1 MYDLLTNSSQED
13 QCVTCFNQAFTVD
26 NKENEEYGFAL
37 IESALSELKELVSHV
52 YNKDKMSPTQVHP
65 NIHQSTEKSKVKK
78 ITNGTAFYPADSLST
93 TSNVFNSTTHTKKM
107 FTNYESKT
115 NSQSHKRFMK
125 SKMKRD
131 EEDDVATEVA
141 FYPLCFNHEDES
153 DTSVVI
159 ESSKMML
166 ARTNKRI
173 QQQSQQQQQQQQQQ
187 TRFLPSSSSSINQTN
202 TISCFNPPVNSFQ
215 PPKQRKK
222 SDKIKK
228 VESNKP
234 SLVTGPIKKFATPW
248 DDCEDE
254 DENASSETDK
264 IRNQLSDGLGSITE
278 KINFAFPLP
287 QPDPPMKHTPAVLQ
301 IGNDSRNKV
310 KFNNKMEVRRFS
322 DDKCQDFTR
331 VIEGKNRDKKL
342 KRKWSWGSKR
352 RASKEVAEKKPS
364 ILKRT
369 GWIPGENITDE
380 VIPLFSPDTQSGRV
394 ALHLGIDSDE
404 EDEGENVGNND
415 VLEEANYATTVRC
428 ELWDDDEEWTPNPKL
443 MADTPATKFKVYLR
457 RFVNGFKIQ
466 GEKLQSLLSLHTS
479 SGIMSGS
486 ANQSFRSPDSG
497 EDDSGEEAKGFM
509 TVAPTFRPMTVC
521 V

>member
-13 QCVTCFNQAFTVD
+13 QSVTCFNQAFTVD

-65 NIHQSTEKSKVKK
+65 NIHQSTKKSKVKK
-78 ITNGTAFYPADSLST
+78 INNGTAFYPADSLST
-93 TSNVFNSTTHTKKM
+93 TSNVFNSTTHTKKV
-107 FTNYESKT
+107 FTNFQSKT

-125 SKMKRD
+125 SKIRRD
-131 EEDDVATEVA
+131 EEDDVATEGA
-141 FYPLCFNHEDES
+141 FYPLCFNDKDES

-166 ARTNKRI
+166 SRTSRRI
-173 QQQSQQQQQQQQQQ
+173 QQQQHRQQQ

-202 TISCFNPPVNSFQ
+202 TNTCFNPPVNSFQ

-222 SDKIKK
+222 SNKIEK

-234 SLVTGPIKKFATPW
+234 SLVMGPVRRFATPW
-248 DDCEDE
+248 DDYEDE
-254 DENASSETDK
+254 DENASYETDK
-264 IRNQLSDGLGSITE
+264 IGNQLSDGLGSITE

-287 QPDPPMKHTPAVLQ
+287 QPDPPMKHTPAVLH
-301 IGNDSRNKV
+301 IGDDSRSKV

-342 KRKWSWGSKR
+342 QRKWSWGSKR
-352 RASKEVAEKKPS
+352 RASKEIVEQKPS

-404 EDEGENVGNND
+404 EDEGENVSNTD
-415 VLEEANYATTVRC
+415 VPEEANYATTVRC
-428 ELWDDDEEWTPNPKL
+428 ELWDDGDEEWTPNPKL
-443 MADTPATKFKVYLR
+443 MADTPVKKFKVHLR

-486 ANQSFRSPDSG
+486 ANQSFTSPDSG
-497 EDDSGEEAKGFM
+497 EDDSSEEAEGFM
-509 TVAPTFRPMTVC
+509 TIAPIPMTVR